1 MIVSQSVRAVRGVR
15 EVSNFLH
22 DGTGLKTAEILHELL
37 SQDRLDGAL

>member
-1 MIVSQSVRAVRGVR
+1 MVSQVARAIRGVR

-22 DGTGLKTAEILHELL
+22 DGAGLKAVEILHELL